1 MDTLGAKF
9 KAARLKRKLT
19 ASQAAKGT
27 RIKIQ
32 HIEAMER
39 DDFSAIPAV
48 TYAKGFIR
56 IYADYL
62 DLDAGPLVEE
72 YMECHAPKDKA
83 PLLPDENQHS
93 RSASDNASGGSGS
106 WATQL
111 PRPQF
116 KWPAWA
122 KIDWRKI
129 QRPTWLSLESVKRL
143 VAKRPALKWPDI
155 ELRQALKVSAIVML
169 VLIVWLIARRD
180 PLPEPETMAVA
191 EQAVSDASR
200 MADHSAAGLTER
212 LRPRQ
217 PLPLID
223 SLPEPYLDK
232 E

>member
-19 ASQAAKGT
+19 ASEAAKGT

-62 DLDAGPLVEE
+62 ELDSGPLVDE
-72 YMECHAPKDKA
+72 YMERHAPKEKA
-83 PLLPDENQHS
+83 PLLPDENQPS
-93 RSASDNASGGSGS
+93 RSASDKKSGGSAA
-106 WATQL
+106 WTPKL

-129 QRPTWLSLESVKRL
+129 QWPAWLSLEGMKRL
-143 VAKRPALKWPDI
+143 VAKRPSVKWPEI
-155 ELRQALKVSAIVML
+155 ELQQALKVSAIIML

-180 PLPEPETMAVA
+180 PLPQPETSPVA
-191 EQAVSDASR
+191 EQTVAESSR
-200 MADHSAAGLTER
+200 TAERPAAATER

-223 SLPEPYLDK
+223 ALPEPYLDK
-232 E
+232 